1 FQNQPRRRS
10 GMFAGSAQPSAAR
23 RHDGVGQ
30 VANLIARHV
39 APQTLQVV
47 KAPPLFAEDVHYESP
62 EIQQRPIRRTMAL
75 AMFGFAPQLLVK
87 LFFYLSANRLHLR
100 RAETGAEY
108 KVFSECSEA
117 AQVKHG
123 NAGSFLVLHGLD
135 GEAHGWRELF
145 QIHLY
150 RPCLRM
156 YSSTRAE
163 TSP

>member
-1 FQNQPRRRS
+1 VRRA
-10 GMFAGSAQPSAAR
+10 MPFAM
-23 RHDGVGQ
+23 
-30 VANLIARHV
+30 LW
-39 APQTLQVV
+39 
-47 KAPPLFAEDVHYESP
+47 
-62 EIQQRPIRRTMAL
+62 
-75 AMFGFAPQLLVK
+75 FAPQLLVEL
-87 LFFYLSANRLHLR
+87 LFDFAANRLHLW
-100 RAETGAEY
+100 RAETGAKH
-108 KVFSECSEA
+108 KVLRKRTEA

-123 NAGSFLVLHGLD
+123 DAGGFFVLHRLD